1 MSTCPPAHP
10 PATPGPLELRAA
22 EIERAIGQVAT
33 RFPQVAVSDTLTL
46 RLLMLLGRTLS
57 ALLEE
62 SLRPHDLNDTDFRI
76 LMSLVSQPDGVASPS
91 DLCAFVAQSP
101 ANMTRVADSLHE
113 RGLITRTA
121 SEHDRRRTMLRITP
135 AGERLARSLVPM
147 TGTIVREIFGD
158 MPPPNRQLLLEQ
170 LRAFAVQIDRRSPP
184 GPSDECS
191 GG

>member
-1 MSTCPPAHP
+1 MSTHP
-10 PATPGPLELRAA
+10 PLIPGSLETRAA
-22 EIERAIGQVAT
+22 EIEGAIGRVAA
-33 RFPQVAVSDTLTL
+33 RFPEVAVSDTLTL

-57 ALLEE
+57 ALLED

-135 AGERLARSLVPM
+135 AGERLARSLVPK
-147 TGTIVREIFGD
+147 TSTIVREIFGD
-158 MPPPNRQLLLEQ
+158 MPQSKRLQLLEQ
-170 LRAFAVQIDRRSPP
+170 LRAFAAQIDRRA
-184 GPSDECS
+184 PSE
-191 GG
+191 